1 MTARRRTGGR
11 FRSAEI
17 AVRDVSADLSENESI
32 EKVIFA
38 CFGDEIHQEYRREL
52 RKLA

>member
-1 MTARRRTGGR
+1 
-11 FRSAEI
+11 
-17 AVRDVSADLSENESI
+17 VRDASADLCENESI

-38 CFGDEIHQEYRREL
+38 CFGDEIRQEYRREL

>member
-1 MTARRRTGGR
+1 
-11 FRSAEI
+11 
-17 AVRDVSADLSENESI
+17 VRGVSADPSENESI